1 MQELLTGRDTVDL
14 TLCNLSIHWQYKQFS
29 EGIPMSTTQDADAT
43 IQFRMNSTIKDG
55 AFAVLREMGISPSEA
70 MRVFMTQVYKTRTLP
85 LVIAADPVDAD
96 QPAESGYNEW
106 LRERLQK
113 TIHALDTGEMK
124 SYANETAKA
133 VLHARLEARRSKL
146 NLPA

>member
-1 MQELLTGRDTVDL
+1 M
-14 TLCNLSIHWQYKQFS
+14 
-29 EGIPMSTTQDADAT
+29 PTTQDADAT
-43 IQFRMNSTIKDG
+43 IQFRMNSAVKDG

-85 LVIAADPVDAD
+85 LVIAAEPDGGSEPPEA
-96 QPAESGYNEW
+96 GYAEW

-113 TIHALDTGEMK
+113 TIHALDSGEMK
-124 SYANETAKA
+124 SYSNETAKA

-146 NLPA
+146 KLPG

>member
-1 MQELLTGRDTVDL
+1 M
-14 TLCNLSIHWQYKQFS
+14 
-29 EGIPMSTTQDADAT
+29 TTAHDADAT

-85 LVIAADPVDAD
+85 LVVAADPPDAN
-96 QPAESGYNEW
+96 QPVEAGYSEW
-106 LRERLQK
+106 LRARLQK
-113 TIHALDTGEMK
+113 TINALDSGEMK
-124 SYANETAKA
+124 SYSNETAKA

-146 NLPA
+146 DLPA

>member
-1 MQELLTGRDTVDL
+1 
-14 TLCNLSIHWQYKQFS
+14 
-29 EGIPMSTTQDADAT
+29 MSTTQDADAT

-70 MRVFMTQVYKTRTLP
+70 MRVFKTQVYKTRTLP

-96 QPAESGYNEW
+96 QPAEAGYTEW
-106 LRERLQK
+106 LRQRLQK
-113 TIHALDTGEMK
+113 TIAALDSGEMK
-124 SYANETAKA
+124 SYSNETAKA

-146 NLPA
+146 NLPE

>member
-1 MQELLTGRDTVDL
+1 
-14 TLCNLSIHWQYKQFS
+14 
-29 EGIPMSTTQDADAT
+29 MSTTQDADAT

-96 QPAESGYNEW
+96 QPAEAGYTEW
-106 LRERLQK
+106 LRQRLQK
-113 TIHALDTGEMK
+113 TIAALDSGEMK
-124 SYANETAKA
+124 SYSNETAKA

>member
-1 MQELLTGRDTVDL
+1 
-14 TLCNLSIHWQYKQFS
+14 
-29 EGIPMSTTQDADAT
+29 MSTAHDVDAT

-85 LVIAADPVDAD
+85 LVIAADAPDAD
-96 QPAESGYNEW
+96 TQGEAGYTEW
-106 LRERLQK
+106 LRQRLQK
-113 TIHALDTGEMK
+113 TIDALDSGEMK
-124 SYANETAKA
+124 SYSNDTAKA

>member
-1 MQELLTGRDTVDL
+1 M
-14 TLCNLSIHWQYKQFS
+14 
-29 EGIPMSTTQDADAT
+29 TTAQDADAT
-43 IQFRMNSTIKDG
+43 IQFRMNSAVKDG

-85 LVIAADPVDAD
+85 LVISADAADAGPGTEV
-96 QPAESGYNEW
+96 GYTEW

-113 TIHALDTGEMK
+113 TINALDSGEMK
-124 SYANETAKA
+124 SYSSDTAKA
-133 VLHARLEARRSKL
+133 VLHARLEARRRTL

>member
-1 MQELLTGRDTVDL
+1 LTFYD
-14 TLCNLSIHWQYKQFS
+14 LSIHGHYKS
-29 EGIPMSTTQDADAT
+29 LSDGITMSTTQDADAT

-70 MRVFMTQVYKTRTLP
+70 MQVFKPQVYKTRALP
-85 LVIAADPVDAD
+85 LVIAADPAD
-96 QPAESGYNEW
+96 GGLGAEAGYTEW

-113 TIHALDTGEMK
+113 TINALDSGEMK
-124 SYANETAKA
+124 SYSNETAKA
-133 VLHARLEARRSKL
+133 VLHARLEACRSKL

>member
-1 MQELLTGRDTVDL
+1 M
-14 TLCNLSIHWQYKQFS
+14 
-29 EGIPMSTTQDADAT
+29 TTAHDADAT

-85 LVIAADPVDAD
+85 LVIAADPVDAE
-96 QPAESGYNEW
+96 QPSEPGYTEW
-106 LRERLQK
+106 LHARLQK
-113 TIHALDTGEMK
+113 TIDALDSGEMK
-124 SYANETAKA
+124 SYSNDTAKA

-146 NLPA
+146 NLPT

>member
-1 MQELLTGRDTVDL
+1 
-14 TLCNLSIHWQYKQFS
+14 
-29 EGIPMSTTQDADAT
+29 MSTTQDADAT

-70 MRVFMTQVYKTRTLP
+70 LRVFMTQVYKTRTLP
-85 LVIAADPVDAD
+85 LVIAADPLDAD
-96 QPAESGYNEW
+96 QPAEAGYNEW
-106 LRERLQK
+106 LRDRLQK
-113 TIHALDTGEMK
+113 TTHALDNGEMK
-124 SYANETAKA
+124 SYSNETAKA

>member
-1 MQELLTGRDTVDL
+1 
-14 TLCNLSIHWQYKQFS
+14 
-29 EGIPMSTTQDADAT
+29 MSTTQDADAT

-96 QPAESGYNEW
+96 QPAEAGYNEW

-113 TIHALDTGEMK
+113 TIDALDRGEMK

>member
-1 MQELLTGRDTVDL
+1 LTFYD
-14 TLCNLSIHWQYKQFS
+14 LSIHWHYKEFP
-29 EGIPMSTTQDADAT
+29 EGITMSTTQDADAT

-85 LVIAADPVDAD
+85 LVIAADPEDAG
-96 QPAESGYNEW
+96 PGAEAGYTEW

-113 TIHALDTGEMK
+113 TINALDRGEMK
-124 SYANETAKA
+124 SYSSETAKA